1 MIAGKTVSVD
11 LYNSSNA
18 QEMEQDFKGKT
29 VLVTGAGWGIGAATA
44 LLYAAYGA
52 KVIVSDTSR
61 KGGKDTLAKIK
72 KQKGHATYIKTDV
85 SNAAA
90 CKELIKR
97 TIQTYGSIDI
107 ACNNFAIFAKPFHPA
122 DGDIESYDNQKD
134 LNLTGLNNCVQYEI
148 EAMQKQGG
156 GVIVNTSSIMGA
168 IGLAASSQYIEAK
181 YGVVTLLQKVPGE
194 YPTIHINTIAPAFI
208 DTALLKDMIQ
218 KETEGGI
225 KLFPIDKHG
234 SIQEVAGLVLWLS
247 SNGTHLLSTVFNDT
261 N

>member
-1 MIAGKTVSVD
+1 
-11 LYNSSNA
+11 
-18 QEMEQDFKGKT
+18 MEHYFKGKT

-61 KGGKDTLAKIK
+61 KGGKNTLAKIK
-72 KQKGHATYIKTDV
+72 NLKGNATYIKTDV

-107 ACNNFAIFAKPFHPA
+107 ACNNSAVFREPLHPA
-122 DGDIESYDNQKD
+122 EGDMGSSDNQVG
-134 LNLTGLNNCVQYEI
+134 LNLTGLNNCMQYEM
-148 EAMQKQGG
+148 EAMHKQGG

-168 IGLAASSQYIEAK
+168 IGLASSSQYIEAK
-181 YGVVTLLQKVPGE
+181 YGIVTLLQNVPGE
-194 YPTIHINTIAPAFI
+194 FPAIHIHTIAPAFI
-208 DTALLKDMIQ
+208 DTALLKNMIQ

-225 KLFPIDKHG
+225 KLFPMDRHG
-234 SIQEVAGLVLWLS
+234 TIQEVAGLVLWLS
-247 SNGTHLLSTVFNDT
+247 SDETHLLSTVFNDT